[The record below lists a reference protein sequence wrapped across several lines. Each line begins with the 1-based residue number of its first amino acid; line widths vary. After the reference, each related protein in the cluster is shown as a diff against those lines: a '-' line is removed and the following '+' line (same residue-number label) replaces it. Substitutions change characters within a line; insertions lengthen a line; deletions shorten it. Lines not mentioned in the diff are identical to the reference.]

1 MFIDQ
6 NYVERN
12 HLVTHKLNSPT
23 SVRNADGTPNRAGLI
38 KEYVRA
44 YLEIDGH
51 KSTNQLFVTQ
61 LGDKDMMLG
70 FSFLYKHNPEID
82 WQGKMEFTRCPD
94 TCASKAR
101 KTQDI
106 EAGTEE
112 LQLEPDLPW
121 ELPLD
126 QIGIEDPENPYINW
140 VEITDSNDRTQ
151 QEVIAFMLD
160 KEFKEEDDEDTTN
173 WKSIV
178 PEWVHDYGNVFSK
191 KQSERMPE
199 RKPYDHPI
207 DFEKN
212 AVLPKPAKIYPLSPK
227 ERNSL
232 DEWIDEE
239 LRKGYIRPSKS
250 PVAAPFFFVKKHDG
264 GLRPCMD
271 YRELNKITVKNRY
284 PIPRIADLIDSLS
297 QASIFTKIDL
307 RWGYN
312 NVRIREGDE

>member
-1 MFIDQ
+1 M
-6 NYVERN
+6 
-12 HLVTHKLNSPT
+12 
-23 SVRNADGTPNRAGLI
+23 
-38 KEYVRA
+38 
-44 YLEIDGH
+44 
-51 KSTNQLFVTQ
+51 
-61 LGDKDMMLG
+61 
-70 FSFLYKHNPEID
+70 
-82 WQGKMEFTRCPD
+82 
-94 TCASKAR
+94 KAR
-101 KTQDI
+101 
-106 EAGTEE
+106 
-112 LQLEPDLPW
+112 
-121 ELPLD
+121 
-126 QIGIEDPENPYINW
+126 
-140 VEITDSNDRTQ
+140 R
-151 QEVIAFMLD
+151 
-160 KEFKEEDDEDTTN
+160 KEEDDEDTTN

-250 PVAAPFFFVKKHDG
+250 LVAAPFFFVKKHDG

-307 RWGYN
+307 R
-312 NVRIREGDE
+312 